1 MKAQKSL
8 QCILY
13 QLGGISFVL
22 FSLTW
27 LISLLFLL
35 AAFATICKKRADGWR
50 AQQALEG
57 Q

>member
-8 QCILY
+8 QCTLY

-27 LISLLFLL
+27 LISLLLL
-35 AAFATICKKRADGWR
+35 LTAIVTICKKRAYGWR